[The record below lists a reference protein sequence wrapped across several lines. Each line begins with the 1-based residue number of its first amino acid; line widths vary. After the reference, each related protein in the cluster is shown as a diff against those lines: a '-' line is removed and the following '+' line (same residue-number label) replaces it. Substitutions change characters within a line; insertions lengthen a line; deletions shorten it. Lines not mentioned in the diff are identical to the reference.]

1 MSPTPM
7 DAGQETA
14 ARVPRRKRKARTQA
28 PDSVWGRDSYL
39 AFMRRGVRALVRR
52 ATDGDL
58 DAQEA
63 LVALQAEVQAATVSA
78 GAALH
83 DHGYSWAMIASV
95 TGTTRQAAA
104 ERFTIRTEETR

>member
-1 MSPTPM
+1 M
-7 DAGQETA
+7 ATA
-14 ARVPRRKRKARTQA
+14 TAPRRKRKSRSQA

-52 ATDGDL
+52 STEGDL
-58 DAQEA
+58 DALEA
-63 LVALQAEVQAATVSA
+63 LVALQAEVQSATIAA

-83 DHGYSWAMIASV
+83 DHGYSWAEIARV

-104 ERFTIRTEETR
+104 ERFTIREDAR

>member
-1 MSPTPM
+1 M
-7 DAGQETA
+7 TA
-14 ARVPRRKRKARTQA
+14 QAARRKRKARTQP

-52 ATDGDL
+52 STEGDL
-58 DAQEA
+58 DALEA
-63 LVALQAEVQAATVSA
+63 LVALQAEVQAQTIAA

-83 DHGYSWAMIASV
+83 AHGYSWAEIARV

-104 ERFTIRTEETR
+104 ERFTIREDTTK